1 MRAVRGLFGFVA
13 LPALA
18 LWAVL
23 SVDLPQPLAAEAY
36 TDGVTSLFLDR
47 PYVNTERNAG
57 LAGHRVVRLPRHLRF
72 DVELRVSEPAQ
83 LVRFL
88 SDENDNRV
96 FGDWQPADSLRVTV
110 PGRSCVLTRAVTRQI
125 GPGSVRL
132 PAGGPV
138 SSAPLLIATQG
149 EVAARTLRSWN
160 KLLPAREG
168 GWLGFLAGNRN
179 KLIALA
185 VAYGLYAAALRRGL
199 RAWDA
204 WRD

>member
-1 MRAVRGLFGFVA
+1 MRGLFGFVG

-18 LWAVL
+18 LWAAL
-23 SVDLPQPLAAEAY
+23 SVDLPQPLTAEAY
-36 TDGVTSLFLDR
+36 TDGSTPLFLDR
-47 PYVNTERNAG
+47 PYVNRERNG
-57 LAGHRVVRLPRHLRF
+57 SLATYRVVPLPRHLRF

-96 FGDWQPADSLRVTV
+96 FGDWQPAESLRVNV

-149 EVAARTLRSWN
+149 EVAARTLRPWN
-160 KLLPAREG
+160 KLLTAREG

-179 KLIALA
+179 KLGALA
-185 VAYGLYAAALRRGL
+185 LAYAAYAVALRRGL

-204 WRD
+204 RCG